1 MRNVKVETEYGKV
14 WGKVK
19 SAMSCKVDKVHGKG
33 LSTND
38 YTTEDKEKVNNFY
51 SITNN
56 QIDELFGKEDTN
68 GLS

>member
-1 MRNVKVETEYGKV
+1 MLNVKAETEYGKV

-38 YTTEDKEKVNNFY
+38 YTTEDKEKVNNLN
-51 SITNN
+51 SITIS
-56 QIDELFGKEDTN
+56 QIDELFRKE
-68 GLS
+68 GYHGIS